1 MYKQEKEK
9 KKKKR
14 DSNFA
19 KIKLKK
25 NLIDNLLIYKEKNKK
40 NKLNA
45 LNSKNTFFEK
55 IKKNKTKTKT
65 KTKAKEYKVKYKN
78 LNDQELNSLEYKLA
92 LKYDKRTYIHY
103 YWSLLKRK
111 QLILF
116 SFIPNNDYNIRTIKI
131 ALFLISF
138 SLYFTIN
145 GFFFNDKTMRKIYVD
160 KGKYNFIFQIPQIL
174 YSTLVSTAIH
184 VILKILSLTEKNV
197 LELKDII
204 DNKIIMKKAKKI
216 ENCLKIKFII
226 FFILSFVFMVFFW
239 YFISCFCAVY
249 VNTQIILIKDTIISF
264 SLSMVYPF
272 GLNLLPGIFR
282 IPSLRAKNKNKEC
295 LYKTSTIIA
304 LI

>member
-1 MYKQEKEK
+1 M
-9 KKKKR
+9 
-14 DSNFA
+14 D
-19 KIKLKK
+19 
-25 NLIDNLLIYKEKNKK
+25 
-40 NKLNA
+40 
-45 LNSKNTFFEK
+45 
-55 IKKNKTKTKT
+55 
-65 KTKAKEYKVKYKN
+65 
-78 LNDQELNSLEYKLA
+78 
-92 LKYDKRTYIHY
+92 
-103 YWSLLKRK
+103 
-111 QLILF
+111 
-116 SFIPNNDYNIRTIKI
+116 
-131 ALFLISF
+131 
-138 SLYFTIN
+138 
-145 GFFFNDKTMRKIYVD
+145 FFFNDKTMHKFYVD
-160 KGKYNFIFQIPQIL
+160 KGKFNFIFQIPQIL
-174 YSTLVSTAIH
+174 YSTLVSAVIH
-184 VILKILSLTEKNV
+184 IILKTLSLSEKNV

-204 DNKIIMKKAKKI
+204 DNKKIMKKAKKI